1 MKKSIKESKRANTK
15 AGKQACTRL
24 AGQHPNIK
32 QAPENKI
39 FSKLEHKTRMQ
50 ESHLIFR
57 LIFLCILM
65 PTSFELKSSLAT
77 VPCRILYSTVYRKM
91 V

>member
-32 QAPENKI
+32 EAPENKL
-39 FSKLEHKTRMQ
+39 FNKQEKKTRMQ
-50 ESHLIFR
+50 DSKLNFTH
-57 LIFLCILM
+57 
-65 PTSFELKSSLAT
+65 
-77 VPCRILYSTVYRKM
+77 RKTIYAYLL
-91 V
+91 

>member
-32 QAPENKI
+32 EAPENKLFNKQEKKTTKTYLILTAAFVVI
-39 FSKLEHKTRMQ
+39 FGGVTLMGIFIA
-50 ESHLIFR
+50 HL
-57 LIFLCILM
+57 
-65 PTSFELKSSLAT
+65 S
-77 VPCRILYSTVYRKM
+77 
-91 V
+91 

>member
-32 QAPENKI
+32 GAPENKL
-39 FSKLEHKTRMQ
+39 FSKQEKKTKMQ
-50 ESHLIFR
+50 EIKLNFTHR
-57 LIFLCILM
+57 KNYLCL
-65 PTSFELKSSLAT
+65 PPLK
-77 VPCRILYSTVYRKM
+77 
-91 V
+91 